1 MDETAAN
8 IIDRENA
15 LADFDHARE
24 DFEAALE
31 QVPDE
36 GMSYTPEGDM
46 FSIGDLVSHITGS
59 LTGYSRLIDK
69 MREAEYQEVRL
80 AAEPEN
86 ARGIVESGTD
96 VDQPTTPS
104 TRRGDLEEMEAAH
117 DELAAKLRDMAYEEY
132 SRQAPVYYRG
142 SDEPYATRASD
153 IIGWVTDHYR
163 EHAKQVTEML
173 EQWKSTTDEK

>member
-36 GMSYTPEGDM
+36 GMNYTHEGEEL
-46 FSIGDLVSHITGS
+46 SISDLIAHITAS
-59 LTGYSRLIDK
+59 LTGYSRLIDM
-69 MREAEYQEVRL
+69 MREAEYQEIRM

-86 ARGIVESGTD
+86 TRGVLESSQPA
-96 VDQPTTPS
+96 DQPPRS
-104 TRRGDLEEMEAAH
+104 RTRSGDLEEMEAAH
-117 DELAAKLRDMAYEEY
+117 DELAARLRDMAYEEY
-132 SRQAPVYYRG
+132 SRQAAVYYPDSTDPR
-142 SDEPYATRASD
+142 ATRASD
-153 IIGWVTDHYR
+153 IISLVTDHYR
-163 EHAKQVTEML
+163 RHARQLLEMV
-173 EQWKSTTDEK
+173 EG